1 MNRLRIAHL
10 LTLLCLASLSFP
22 AAMALP
28 QNFEFRDGQ
37 GEEIKIE
44 NGWFGRK
51 KKVVKDRMGNKFE
64 SKRGLFGSSSTEA
77 SVMGNSIRRKKGL
90 LGTSNI
96 EGSTIFG
103 DKVTT
108 RKGLFGRRTT
118 SVDVSGSAAMI
129 KGLLAPKPPA
139 KSLDALM
146 PSGTADSL
154 PIGDEAFSPS
164 PQAGNLR

>member
-10 LTLLCLASLSFP
+10 LTLLCLGSLSIP
-22 AAMALP
+22 AAEALP

-44 NGWFGRK
+44 SGWFGRK

-64 SKRGLFGSSSTEA
+64 SKNGLFGSSSTEA
-77 SVMGNSIRRKKGL
+77 SVMGNSIKRKKGL
-90 LGTSNI
+90 FGTSNI

-108 RKGLFGRRTT
+108 KKGLFGRRTT
-118 SVDVSGSAAMI
+118 SVDVSGSAAVL
-129 KGLLAPKPPA
+129 KGLFGAKPPT
-139 KSLDALM
+139 KSLDAIL
-146 PSGTADSL
+146 PGGAADGAGIGT
-154 PIGDEAFSPS
+154 PIGDEAFAPS
-164 PQAGNLR
+164 P